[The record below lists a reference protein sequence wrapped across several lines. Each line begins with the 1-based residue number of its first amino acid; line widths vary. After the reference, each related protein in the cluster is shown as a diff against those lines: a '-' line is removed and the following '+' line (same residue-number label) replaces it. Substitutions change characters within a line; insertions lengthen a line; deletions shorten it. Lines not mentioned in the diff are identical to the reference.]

1 MFTVCSTWNTAMSVS
16 KAITLEQLKERIA
29 TFETR
34 PQLTDS
40 EAERPV
46 AGYLAT
52 PRGYVHEIFADS
64 VMNTG
69 AAFGFALAQAR
80 TMLSPERPGLLIL
93 QLKADE
99 QELGLPYG
107 LGFSSFG
114 LDATAFVLIRTD
126 TIVELLW
133 ALEEAIA
140 CRAVG
145 AIVADIAY
153 PHKALDFTASRR
165 LALRTASSGA
175 SVFLVRYARDR
186 EATAAR
192 YRWRV
197 EPQLS
202 ASPPF
207 DERASG
213 PPRWRLTLEKGSLG
227 RKATPQGEQYL
238 VDWTENG
245 LVLADIGS
253 RDIARPPG
261 LAPVSR
267 PHPAALGDRLPQTG

>member
-1 MFTVCSTWNTAMSVS
+1 MLGD
-16 KAITLEQLKERIA
+16 KAKTIAALKEKVA
-29 TFETR
+29 ACETR
-34 PQLTDS
+34 PVLADRAMES
-40 EAERPV
+40 VP
-46 AGYLAT
+46 GLLAT
-52 PRGYVHEIFADS
+52 PRGYVHEIFADTPVNS
-64 VMNTG
+64 G

-80 TMLSPERPGLLIL
+80 SMLSAARPGLLL
-93 QLKADE
+93 LGLKSDT
-99 QELGLPYG
+99 QELGLAYP
-107 LGFSSFG
+107 LGFRTFG
-114 LDATAFVLIRTD
+114 LDKAALVMIRTD
-126 TIVELLW
+126 TIAELLW
-133 ALEEAIA
+133 AMEEAIA

-145 AIVADIAY
+145 AVLADVAT

-165 LALRTASSGA
+165 LTLRAAASGA

-207 DERASG
+207 DEKAPG

-227 RKATPQGEQYL
+227 RKAAPSGEQYL

-253 RDIARPPG
+253 RDFARPPVA
-261 LAPVSR
+261 APAS
-267 PHPAALGDRLPQTG
+267 HIAPAALGDRLPQTG

>member
-1 MFTVCSTWNTAMSVS
+1 MLGSRAKTIEA
-16 KAITLEQLKERIA
+16 LKEKVA
-29 TFETR
+29 AFDTR
-34 PQLTDS
+34 PVLSGTDS
-40 EAERPV
+40 DSAPP
-46 AGYLAT
+46 AGLLGT
-52 PRGYVHEIFADS
+52 PRGYVHEVFADS
-64 VMNTG
+64 LVNTG
-69 AAFGFALAQAR
+69 AAFGFALAQAKG
-80 TMLSPERPGLLIL
+80 MLTDARPGLLIL
-93 QLKADE
+93 GLKSDT
-99 QELGLPYG
+99 QELGLPYALG
-107 LGFSSFG
+107 LRTFG
-114 LDATAFVLIRTD
+114 LDSTAFVLIRTD
-126 TIVELLW
+126 SITELLW
-133 ALEEAIA
+133 AMEEAIA

-145 AIVADIAY
+145 AVVADVAY

-165 LALRTASSGA
+165 LALRTAASGA

-202 ASPPF
+202 MAPPF
-207 DERASG
+207 DERAAG

-227 RKATPQGEQYL
+227 RKANPEGEKYL

-253 RDIARPPG
+253 RDNARPPAV
-261 LAPVSR
+261 APVSH

>member
-1 MFTVCSTWNTAMSVS
+1 MLGSRAKTIEA
-16 KAITLEQLKERIA
+16 LKEKVA
-29 TFETR
+29 AFDTR
-34 PQLTDS
+34 PVLSGTDS
-40 EAERPV
+40 DSAPPT
-46 AGYLAT
+46 GLLAT
-52 PRGYVHEIFADS
+52 PRGYVHEVFADTL
-64 VMNTG
+64 VNTG
-69 AAFGFALAQAR
+69 AAFGFALAQAKG
-80 TMLSPERPGLLIL
+80 MLSVARPGLLIL
-93 QLKADE
+93 GLKSDT
-99 QELGLPYG
+99 QELGLPYA
-107 LGFSSFG
+107 LGFRSFG

-126 TIVELLW
+126 SMTELLW
-133 ALEEAIA
+133 AMEEAIA

-145 AIVADIAY
+145 AVVADVAY

-165 LALRTASSGA
+165 LALRTAASGA

-202 ASPPF
+202 LSPPF

-227 RKATPQGEQYL
+227 RAANPEGEKYL

-253 RDIARPPG
+253 RDSARPPAV
-261 LAPVSR
+261 APLSR